1 MGQLTNLRHSIH
13 AHPRRAVLLAT
24 IAIAFAV
31 GVWWICR
38 PKIEQ
43 LLTEAR
49 AALDRQDTAL
59 AVTRLDSILSRDPS
73 HGPAR
78 LYRGQIARDAG
89 ELEAALRHWATVD
102 DQPPTTGAM
111 ARYFQG
117 TLLMQLHR
125 AREAEVILRRAAEL
139 NPAYLPPHER
149 LVELYV
155 SHMRRDETRRELT
168 EVGRLRP
175 WKIDELVMYTVAGE
189 RVTPVDEG
197 ISLMQEFLK
206 VDPDDL
212 TSGLALA
219 RYYSVGDRAEDAL
232 ELLQRLAIRFP
243 DDERIV
249 ALQADELLRRRDLA
263 AVRLVLATC
272 PLTPRCHVSF
282 WHSYGKYW
290 FENGDWIKAADCL
303 REVVARDQENLP
315 ALYQFG
321 TALARSGHPEQAT
334 LHLQRSELLDKL
346 QREALRIPRRD
357 RRQAGALLPI
367 VLETARLLVE
377 VERFAEAAWWYDQAC
392 ALDPLNAAARSGL
405 ERADLLAAAV
415 AGRQPQPVAG
425 TSESDAC
432 RLRVE
437 PSVAPPPS
445 AASLSSTLA
454 GHITLRDVGQAAGLD
469 FQYFSGQTGFK
480 YLVESMGGGV
490 AVLDFDGDGWPDLY
504 FPQGCRL
511 PYDPD
516 DVSHLDRL
524 YRNRGDGTFE
534 DVTSRSGLGDNRYS
548 QGCAVGDYD
557 NDGDPDLF
565 VVNFGRSVLYRN
577 HGDGTFSDASVEAGI
592 QVDKWSSS
600 AAFADLDRDGNL
612 DLYVVTYVDS
622 LRVCRADD
630 NRITTCDPQN
640 FNAEQDVLFR
650 NRGDGTMQDVSL
662 SAGILAPDGKGLGIV
677 TADFDDDGWPDIY
690 VANDGT
696 PNFLFRNLGPGGMR
710 FREEGLVAG
719 VAVNAEGQAQAGMGI
734 ACADLNGDGLLDLF
748 VTNFYLESS
757 TFYVNL
763 GGGLFQDNTRAAGLE
778 APTRH
783 TLGFG
788 AQAIDFDC
796 DGWTDLIVAN
806 GHIDDYR
813 FRNEPWKMPP
823 QLFRNLGG
831 GHFAEISSTA
841 GPYFHGEYLGRGV
854 ARLDWNRDGLPDAVV
869 VHQDHPVAL
878 LQNET
883 VDPGHRV
890 VLELHGIESNRDAIG
905 ARLRLTA
912 GGRTQLLEICGGN
925 GFFCS
930 NELRQFVGLGSCE
943 LLEILEIQ
951 WPSGRHDRWVDL
963 PTEVRLTVVEGSSPR
978 VHSWASLRLNKN
990 GN

>member
-1 MGQLTNLRHSIH
+1 MH
-13 AHPRRAVLLAT
+13 
-24 IAIAFAV
+24 
-31 GVWWICR
+31 R
-38 PKIEQ
+38 PKIDQ

-49 AALDRQDTAL
+49 SALDRQDTPL
-59 AVTRLDSILSRDPS
+59 AVTRLDAILRRDPA
-73 HGPAR
+73 HGLAR
-78 LYRGQIARDAG
+78 LYLGQIARDAG
-89 ELEAALRHWATVD
+89 DLDKALSHWAAVD
-102 DQPPTTGAM
+102 DQPAKTGVM

-117 TLLMQLHR
+117 TVLMELHR
-125 AREAEVILRRAAEL
+125 AREAEANLRRSTEL
-139 NPAYLPPHER
+139 NPDYLPPHER

-155 SHMRRDETRRELT
+155 SHMRRDETRRELSH
-168 EVGRLRP
+168 VGRLRP

-197 ISLMQEFLK
+197 IGLMRAFLK

-219 RYYSVGDRAEDAL
+219 RYFSAGDRTDDAL
-232 ELLQRLAIRFP
+232 QLLRRLAIRFS
-243 DDERIV
+243 DDERIAAQEV
-249 ALQADELLRRRDLA
+249 EELLRKRDLA
-263 AVRLVLATC
+263 AVSLVLAKY
-272 PLTPRCHVSF
+272 PLTSRSDVSF

-290 FENGDWIKAADCL
+290 FEKGDWNKAADCL
-303 REVVARDQENLP
+303 RVVVARDPENLP
-315 ALYQFG
+315 AAYQFG
-321 TALARSGHPEQAT
+321 TALARGGHLDQAKS
-334 LHLQRSELLDKL
+334 HLARSELLDKL

-377 VERFAEAAWWYDQAC
+377 VERFAEAAWWYDQAA
-392 ALDPLNAAARSGL
+392 ALDSDSVAARSGS

-415 AGRQPQPVAG
+415 AGRKPPTVPQP
-425 TSESDAC
+425 SDSDAR

-437 PSVAPPPS
+437 PEVAPPLSGVSISS
-445 AASLSSTLA
+445 AGA
-454 GHITLRDVGQAAGLD
+454 GRIVLHDVGQAAGLD

-490 AVLDFDGDGWPDLY
+490 GVLDFDGDGWPDLY
-504 FPQGCRL
+504 FPDGCRL
-511 PYDPD
+511 PYDPND
-516 DVSHLDRL
+516 FSHVDRL

-534 DVTSRSGLGDNRYS
+534 DVTAQSGLGDNRYS

-577 HGDGTFSDASVEAGI
+577 QGDGTFTDASAEVGI
-592 QVDKWSSS
+592 EVDKWSSS

-640 FNAEQDVLFR
+640 FNAEQDVLYR
-650 NRGDGTMQDVSL
+650 NLGDGTMADVSAP
-662 SAGILAPDGKGLGIV
+662 AGILAPDGKGLGIV

-696 PNFLFRNLGPGGMR
+696 PNFMFHNLGPGDLR

-719 VAVNAEGQAQAGMGI
+719 VAVSAEGQAQAGMGI

-757 TFYVNL
+757 TLYLNL
-763 GGGLFQDNTRAAGLE
+763 GGGLFEDHTRDAGLE
-778 APTRH
+778 SSTRH

-788 AQAIDFDC
+788 TQAIDFDC
-796 DGWTDLIVAN
+796 DGWPELIVAN

-831 GHFAEISSTA
+831 ARFKEISHDA
-841 GPYFHGEYLGRGV
+841 GAYFHGEYLGRGV
-854 ARLDWNRDGLPDAVV
+854 ARLDWDRDGLPDAVV
-869 VHQDHPVAL
+869 VHQDRTVAL

-883 VDPGHRV
+883 LDPGHRL

-912 GGRTQLLEICGGN
+912 GGRTQVLEICGGH

-930 NELRQFVGLGSCE
+930 NELRQYVGLGSCDR
-943 LLEILEIQ
+943 LEILEIH
-951 WPSGRHDRWVDL
+951 WPSGRHDRWTDL
-963 PTEVRLTVVEGSSPR
+963 PIGVRLCIVEGNAPR
-978 VHSWASLRLNKN
+978 DSTLGRTASE
-990 GN
+990 